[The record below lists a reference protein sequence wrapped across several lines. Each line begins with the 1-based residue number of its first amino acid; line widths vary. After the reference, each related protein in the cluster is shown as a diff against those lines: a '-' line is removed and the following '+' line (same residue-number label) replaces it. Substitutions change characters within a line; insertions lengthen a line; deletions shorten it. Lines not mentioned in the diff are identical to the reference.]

1 MTYAQ
6 TAGLGALAGLTI
18 FFGLPVARVG
28 RPRPTRLAFLT
39 AASVGVLV
47 FLLYDVVKGAS
58 ETIQG
63 ALDTSRGTGIGYGLL
78 LAVGFAVGS
87 LGLVAFERVMKRRRP
102 QMPAGPG
109 ALAAIALDP
118 QPVSAAVARREPLSA
133 AGRVA
138 VFIAVGIG
146 LHNFSEGLAIGQS
159 AAGGAYRLFL
169 VLVIGFGLHNVTE
182 GFGITAPLFGERPSW
197 RFLGMLGLVAGGPTF
212 VGTLIGYQFTSPA
225 ISVLFLALAAGAI
238 LYVIGELQH
247 AGRKIGAHDV
257 AMVGLLT
264 GFLVAYGTDLVLHA
278 AGA

>member
-18 FFGLPVARVG
+18 FAGLPVARIG
-28 RPRPTRLAFLT
+28 RPRPSRMAFLT
-39 AASVGVLV
+39 AASVGVLI
-47 FLLYDVVKGAS
+47 FLLYDVIKNAS

-63 ALDTSRGTGIGYGLL
+63 ALDTSRGQGIGYALL
-78 LAVGFAVGS
+78 LAVGLAAGL
-87 LGLVAFERVMKRRRP
+87 LGLLAVERLMKRRRP

-109 ALAAIALDP
+109 ALAATALDQ
-118 QPVSAAVARREPLSA
+118 QPVLAAAARRQPLSA
-133 AGRVA
+133 GQWVA
-138 VFIAVGIG
+138 MFIATGIG

-159 AAGGAYRLFL
+159 GAEGAYRLFL

-182 GFGITAPLFGERPSW
+182 GFGITAPLIGQRPSW
-197 RFLGMLGLVAGGPTF
+197 RFLGVLGLVAGAPTF
-212 VGTLIGYQFTSPA
+212 VGTVIGYQFRSAA

-247 AGRKIGAHDV
+247 AGRKIGAHD
-257 AMVGLLT
+257 MGMLGLLT
-264 GFLVAYGTDLVLHA
+264 GFLVAYATDLLLHA